1 MTRITGFEFPL
12 AKAEYLLSYKTN
24 PGVAGDK
31 QNFWQNYMGFTSAET
46 IREAILPEVS
56 LSLLQIQG
64 ENNFGQIYRAYI
76 TITGPFGLSRRIRTV
91 WIVKFNEEIAR
102 FVTAVP
108 DSSGEQ

>member
-1 MTRITGFEFPL
+1 MSKITGFEFPL

-31 QNFWQNYMGFTSAET
+31 HNFWQNYMGFTSDQT
-46 IREAILPEVS
+46 IREAILSEVS

-76 TITGPFGLSRRIRTV
+76 TVTGPTGLSRRVRTV
-91 WIVKFNEEIAR
+91 WIVRFNEEIAR
-102 FVTAVP
+102 FVTAIP
-108 DSSGEQ
+108 DSLGGK